1 MKGVLAAAGL
11 LMATSA
17 YAQPVTITVDDF
29 ATSQLVVDTSP
40 NAPDARSDVTYT
52 IDGNTFTRTLIVN
65 QTATLSGGSSIG
77 LIGDPDETDDIEAS
91 IFSLTNVDGTDSTME
106 LVYDID
112 ALTDDFVGGSELR
125 MSVLFAD
132 AASGEVFTIAGFLN
146 GEQLGSETFAGA
158 GQLDFALSSLLDSGN
173 ELRLVFTGGTG
184 WDATLDDITVFAAGG
199 EEPVPEPAALGLFG
213 LGLAAVALGRR
224 RKTA

>member
-1 MKGVLAAAGL
+1 MKGVLAAVAL
-11 LMATSA
+11 LLGTSA
-17 YAQPVTITVDDF
+17 QAQPVTIVVDDF
-29 ATSQLVVDTSP
+29 ATSQRVVDSSP

-52 IDGNTFTRTLIVN
+52 IDGNSFTRTLIVN
-65 QTATLSGGSSIG
+65 QTATMFGGASIG

-112 ALTDDFVGGSELR
+112 ALADDFVGGSELR
-125 MSVLFAD
+125 LSVLFAD
-132 AASGEVFTIAGFLN
+132 AASNEVFTIAGFLN
-146 GEQLGSETFAGA
+146 GEMVGSETFTGA
-158 GQLDFALSSLLDSGN
+158 GQLDFALAALLDSGN
-173 ELRLVFTGGTG
+173 ELRLVFSGGTG

-224 RKTA
+224 RKVA